1 MLRVARMESTG
12 RREVPPMTGS
22 AKCATVLLTGKNPG
36 LRYAPSGLLRCRLKL
51 QGLNSCKGR
60 HDMKVREVIRLIE
73 ADGWFV
79 VATRGSHRQY
89 KHPAKAASRSPASR
103 RTIWRPAL

>member
-1 MLRVARMESTG
+1 
-12 RREVPPMTGS
+12 
-22 AKCATVLLTGKNPG
+22 
-36 LRYAPSGLLRCRLKL
+36 LRCAIRAAALPLEAAGTKFL
-51 QGLNSCKGR
+51 QGR

-89 KHPAKAASRSPASR
+89 KHPAKAGRVTVAGNR
-103 RTIWRPAL
+103 RTIWRLAL